1 MRKIDKLMKRAA
13 SSERLIYTL
22 RTVIMVAISTF
33 ICLLLNQAGVMKEN
47 VLMVFLIGVLLIGA
61 FTAGYEYGI
70 FGAVVSVLL
79 FNYFF
84 TVPVHTFAIMNP
96 DDVALMVL
104 FLAAS
109 CISSGMTAR
118 FRKQLSI
125 AEENERAARRMSEMS
140 EKFINVTGRDRIIA
154 LGIRYIRENTGY
166 EAARL
171 CIFLMMFPKRKDRR
185 ADMSYFRSEASCARS
200 GS

>member
-84 TVPVHTFAIMNP
+84 HCPGTYVCDHESGRRGADGFISGC
-96 DDVALMVL
+96 VL
-104 FLAAS
+104 H
-109 CISSGMTAR
+109 
-118 FRKQLSI
+118 
-125 AEENERAARRMSEMS
+125 
-140 EKFINVTGRDRIIA
+140 FIRHDGKIP
-154 LGIRYIRENTGY
+154 
-166 EAARL
+166 EAAFHCGR
-171 CIFLMMFPKRKDRR
+171 
-185 ADMSYFRSEASCARS
+185 E
-200 GS
+200 

>member
-125 AEENERAARRMSEMS
+125 AEENERAARRDHRAGDPLYQG
-140 EKFINVTGRDRIIA
+140 KYRI
-154 LGIRYIRENTGY
+154 
-166 EAARL
+166 
-171 CIFLMMFPKRKDRR
+171 
-185 ADMSYFRSEASCARS
+185 
-200 GS
+200 